1 MTSERERKN
10 REELFRLMAEN
21 PDLPVVAMVDS
32 EIVADDGYSRWMG
45 SWGSCY
51 IGEYIIGE
59 ERLHFREEDD
69 FEEIEE
75 ALTDGVVIYEDFET
89 MSDEE
94 AKGAYDSLPWIKA
107 IIVDID
113 LPE

>member
-1 MTSERERKN
+1 MTSEKELKN
-10 REELFRLMAEN
+10 REELFKLMAEN

-32 EIVADDGYSRWMG
+32 EIVADDCCARWMG
-45 SWGSCY
+45 SWGSSY
-51 IGEYIIGE
+51 IGEYIVAE
-59 ERLHFREEDD
+59 ERLHFKEEDD
-69 FEEIEE
+69 WEEIEE
-75 ALTDGVVIYEDFET
+75 TLTDGVVTCEDFEN

-94 AKGAYDSLPWIKA
+94 AKGLYNSLPWIKA

>member
-1 MTSERERKN
+1 MTSEKERKN
-10 REELFRLMAEN
+10 REKLFELLREN

-75 ALTDGVVIYEDFET
+75 ALTDGAVTCEEFEI
-89 MSDEE
+89 MSGEE

>member
-1 MTSERERKN
+1 MTSEKERKN
-10 REELFRLMAEN
+10 REKLFELLREN

-59 ERLHFREEDD
+59 EHLHFREEDD

-75 ALTDGVVIYEDFET
+75 ALTDGAVTCEEFEI
-89 MSDEE
+89 MSGEE

>member
-1 MTSERERKN
+1 MEN
-10 REELFRLMAEN
+10 RLLKELLELIKQR
-21 PDLPVVAMVDS
+21 PDLPIIPMVDS
-32 EIVADDGYSRWMG
+32 EIVCDDSCSRWMG

-51 IGEYIIGE
+51 IGEYINGE

-69 FEEIEE
+69 LEEIEE
-75 ALTDGVVIYEDFET
+75 ALTDGAVTCEDFEA

>member
-32 EIVADDGYSRWMG
+32 EIVADDGYARWMG

-51 IGEYIIGE
+51 IGEYISGE
-59 ERLHFREEDD
+59 ERIYFRDDEDD
-69 FEEIEE
+69 EEMERLVEE
-75 ALTDGVVIYEDFET
+75 MLGPENCET
-89 MSDEE
+89 ITPEIIKE
-94 AKGAYDSLPWIKA
+94 TYQNAGWIKA